1 MIRLNTGRKVW
12 YNRDMNKRFNKVR
25 TIVTHI
31 KYLHYT
37 EVNAVKAGESAFKI
51 RVPFYNNPFQENP
64 QRGWW
69 VKGYK
74 RAEREFDDMVRRSKR
89 VQETLPFEEED

>member
-1 MIRLNTGRKVW
+1 MI
-12 YNRDMNKRFNKVR
+12 KRFSKMHQTPVR
-25 TIVTHI
+25 L
-31 KYLHYT
+31 KYAHYS
-37 EVNAVKAGESAFKI
+37 ESNVVKAGESAFLI
-51 RVPFYNNPFQENP
+51 RIPFYNNPFQENP

-89 VQETLPFEEED
+89 IQETLPFEEAE

>member
-1 MIRLNTGRKVW
+1 M
-12 YNRDMNKRFNKVR
+12 NRRFNKARPNPVR
-25 TIVTHI
+25 I
-31 KYLHYT
+31 KYAHYS
-37 EVNAVKAGESAFKI
+37 ESNVVKAGESAFKI

-74 RAEREFDDMVRRSKR
+74 RAEREFEEQVKLSKR
-89 VQETLPFEEED
+89 IQETLPFEEAE